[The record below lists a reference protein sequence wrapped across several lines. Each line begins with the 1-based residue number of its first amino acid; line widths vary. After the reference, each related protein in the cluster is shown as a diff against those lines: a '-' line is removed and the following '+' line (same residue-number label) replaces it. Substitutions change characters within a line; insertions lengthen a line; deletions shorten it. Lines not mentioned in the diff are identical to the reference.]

1 MRTSS
6 LLFRLGAAAAAL
18 IVLALTL
25 AAFGL
30 QALFSSEIERRA
42 AVELGQVV
50 KSIAAQVRIGSN
62 GLPALDVSPPDPRFD
77 APYSGHYW
85 QVARIDDGRSSRSRS
100 LWDFALVIPE
110 SRPDGRRWTTE
121 LGGPNGADLLAVVQD
136 ISVPSPSGDIAL
148 RIAAALDRDDLTTS
162 QRSMLRLLALS
173 LGALGVLLILAM
185 TAFIR
190 LALRPLDDLGR
201 GLQNVHAGASR
212 SIAGRFPDEV
222 QPVVDDLNQMIAFQD
237 AAIERARTQ
246 AGDLAHALK
255 TPLAVLGSIARQAR
269 GDNHPGLADSIDEQT
284 SQMRRQVD
292 RVLARARAGINSTLG
307 RKSVPLSP
315 IANKIVRAFER
326 LPNSRNLTWEC
337 DVAPDVVF
345 PGDDGDVTE
354 MIGNLLDNARKWAG
368 SRVRLSARAASGKV
382 TITVE
387 DDGAGLDPEQAS
399 YIVRGQRWDESQPG
413 TGFGL
418 AITRDLAEAY
428 RGSLDLG
435 RSELGGLK
443 VVIRIPLP
451 SSSGRRQ
458 CPPRDPRS
466 SAPR

>member
-1 MRTSS
+1 MRTNS
-6 LLFRLGAAAAAL
+6 LIFRLGTAAAAL

-30 QALFSSEIERRA
+30 QAMFNREIERRA

-50 KSIAAQVRIGSN
+50 KTIAAQVRIEPG
-62 GLPALDVSPPDPRFD
+62 GMPVLDGPPPDLRFD

-85 QVARIDDGRSSRSRS
+85 QVARIGEDRSSRSRS
-100 LWDFALVIPE
+100 LWDFALLIPE
-110 SRPDGRRWTTE
+110 DHPNGQRWTTG
-121 LGGPNGADLLAVVQD
+121 LQGPNGSALLAVVQD
-136 ISVPSPSGDIAL
+136 ISVPSPNGDVAL

-162 QRSMLRLLALS
+162 QRSMFRLLALS
-173 LGALGVLLILAM
+173 LGALGILLILAM

-190 LALRPLDDLGR
+190 LALRPFDDLGR
-201 GLQNVHAGASR
+201 GLQKVHAGASR

-269 GDNHPGLADSIDEQT
+269 GEDHPDVADSIDEQT
-284 SQMRRQVD
+284 SQMRRQID

-307 RKSVPLSP
+307 RKPILLSP
-315 IANKIVRAFER
+315 IANKVVRAFER
-326 LPNSRNLTWEC
+326 LPNDRNLTWEC
-337 DVAPDVVF
+337 DVTADVVF
-345 PGDDGDVTE
+345 PGDDGDITE
-354 MIGNLLDNARKWAG
+354 MMGNLLDNARKWAG
-368 SRVRLSARAASGKV
+368 NRVRLSARAASGKV

-399 YIVRGQRWDESQPG
+399 CIVRGQRWDESRPG

-443 VVIRIPLP
+443 ASIRIPLA
-451 SSSGRRQ
+451 SSSARR
-458 CPPRDPRS
+458 R
-466 SAPR
+466 